1 MLQETPVAGDGQTAA
16 PQDKYLGY
24 SVMRTHKS
32 GELHVCLVLPHIAE
46 VQSFGMS
53 GKGNVA
59 HLTLGG
65 VQVSLGSMPNDVV
78 ALLHSHP
85 ERLLLVTVDSLSRVR
100 CAHRANEIGR
110 PASAWSEACR

>member
-1 MLQETPVAGDGQTAA
+1 MSQDSPAAGDGTTAA

-24 SVMRTHKS
+24 SVMRTHKD
-32 GELHVCLVLPHIAE
+32 GQLFVCLALPHIAE
-46 VQSFGMS
+46 VQTLAMS

-85 ERLLLVTVDSLSRVR
+85 ERILLVTVDSLSRVR
-100 CAHRANEIGR
+100 CAQRASEISRAVVAG
-110 PASAWSEACR
+110 SAA